1 MYKVTCQLYS
11 TQLLDEQ
18 GHPVF
23 VGYVHNEY
31 IIQSTAV
38 IEGDTVYGYNMVY
51 MWISKSMAIWDG
63 QDI

>member
-51 MWISKSMAIWDG
+51 M
-63 QDI
+63 